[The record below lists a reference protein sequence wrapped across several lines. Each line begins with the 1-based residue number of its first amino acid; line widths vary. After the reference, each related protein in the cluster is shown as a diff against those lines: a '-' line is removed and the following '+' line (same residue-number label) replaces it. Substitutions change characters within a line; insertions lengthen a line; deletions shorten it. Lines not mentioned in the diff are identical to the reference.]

1 MYEYIFLYN
10 YLDIDC
16 NTRIRASETLCLK
29 IYSSKKKNLN
39 TVFVMLFFFIKGGA
53 ITLLTATGQPDF
65 FDGVIT
71 SAPAI
76 HATPGPLVSIKV
88 SYQGIEE

>member
-1 MYEYIFLYN
+1 M
-10 YLDIDC
+10 
-16 NTRIRASETLCLK
+16 
-29 IYSSKKKNLN
+29 
-39 TVFVMLFFFIKGGA
+39 MLFFFIKGGA

-71 SAPAI
+71 SSPAI

-88 SYQGIEE
+88 SYQGKQE

>member
-1 MYEYIFLYN
+1 MYEYILLYN
-10 YLDIDC
+10 HLDIYC
-16 NTRIRASETLCLK
+16 NARIGASETLCLK
-29 IYSSKKKNLN
+29 IYSSKKKNPKYC
-39 TVFVMLFFFIKGGA
+39 VYDAFFIKGGA

-71 SAPAI
+71 SSPAI

-88 SYQGIEE
+88 SYQGIQE

>member
-29 IYSSKKKNLN
+29 IYSSKKKPEYC
-39 TVFVMLFFFIKGGA
+39 FCDAFFFIKGGA